1 MSRPDG
7 ILDLLGLKVLDQPAA
22 VQSDPTVLSVLESR
36 TSPGL
41 KGMLEYADADVI
53 LSQGPVLCL
62 QVSRPDGKPDLLGLK
77 VLDEPAA
84 VQSDPSILTMQLRQ
98 ASKQASSVLSKGKQ
112 RDSIL
117 KHGYGQPSD

>member
-77 VLDEPAA
+77 VLDQPTA
-84 VQSDPSILTMQLRQ
+84 VQLDPLVL
-98 ASKQASSVLSKGKQ
+98 SVLELRASPGLKGLHVELCAA
-112 RDSIL
+112 DADVML
-117 KHGYGQPSD
+117 